1 MSSGLDLRKRAGKR
15 KDPSTVGSRRQ
26 GRLGDP
32 LNAIDA
38 GSPGEIRISS
48 DVMVALQHLYNTS
61 PSIQAARAILMGQLL
76 SSGVVVRREGRD
88 VNLKSTFSR
97 HLEDVWVPFARNV
110 VDHFLM
116 FGFVCVSLE
125 REAPPPFANFIK
137 GKQMAATSQMGPRED
152 GRHASQREPPTDSE
166 ARARK
171 RPIQSDARLDRKI
184 TDRKT
189 ESTGNLVPMVPD
201 IGQYELSF
209 IHTGEVRAGARV
221 ARGQNFGF
229 VTHKRDSHA
238 SRGAAQTNYVRQYRI
253 FATNSDNVYRQAL
266 AFCVGPRDPS

>member
-1 MSSGLDLRKRAGKR
+1 MSSGLDLRKRAAKR
-15 KDPSTVGSRRQ
+15 KDPTTVGSRRK

-48 DVMVALQHLYNTS
+48 DVMIALQHLYNTS

-152 GRHASQREPPTDSE
+152 GRYASQREPPTDSE

-171 RPIQSDARLDRKI
+171 RPIQSDARLDKRI

-189 ESTGNLVPMVPD
+189 ESSGNLVPMVPD

-209 IHTGEVRAGARV
+209 IHTGE
-221 ARGQNFGF
+221 
-229 VTHKRDSHA
+229 
-238 SRGAAQTNYVRQYRI
+238 TNYVRQYRI
-253 FATNSDNVYRQAL
+253 FATNSDNVYRRSGCASNP
-266 AFCVGPRDPS
+266 GPHEEEGARLLRRAA

>member
-152 GRHASQREPPTDSE
+152 GRHASQREAPTDSE

-184 TDRKT
+184 ADRKT
-189 ESTGNLVPMVPD
+189 ESTGNLVPMVPGALAPRKKNTFVDEGIFLDLTCARAD

-221 ARGQNFGF
+221 ARGE
-229 VTHKRDSHA
+229 
-238 SRGAAQTNYVRQYRI
+238 
-253 FATNSDNVYRQAL
+253 NSNL
-266 AFCVGPRDPS
+266 